1 MVTELRRKLRSV
13 RLSAPSYRELVNL
26 HYVKEIY
33 SEQVTM
39 APEQNF
45 RVFKQFCD
53 LYSEINEEKDVKIF
67 MSKVNSLRKDL
78 KFLGIKPRELFSEQ
92 KILGPQTYKVVLKIL
107 ASWLF
112 LVPFFIFFLPIRY
125 VLLKIAETKREAAVS
140 NSVVKGAYNI
150 VIIICCYVVIIIYY
164 MMIN

>member
-33 SEQVTM
+33 SEQVTL

-53 LYSEINEEKDVKIF
+53 LYSEINEEKDVKMF

-92 KILGPQTYKVVLKIL
+92 KILGPETYKVVLKIL
-107 ASWLF
+107 FCGLF
-112 LVPFFIFFLPIRY
+112 LVPFFVFFLPIRY

-140 NSVVKGAYNI
+140 NSVVKGENF
-150 VIIICCYVVIIIYY
+150 IIILYIHNNNK
-164 MMIN
+164 MF